1 MKNLIKKKAIDFCNV
16 NNHRLTQPRLKVL
29 EIMISSKKP
38 LKAYEILE
46 KLGKTFSN
54 PKPPTVYRAIE
65 FWKKHNFIHRI
76 ESINAYSICDADH
89 LHDNGTQFL
98 ICSSCGDVTE
108 SHICDLPK
116 AIQNAINEK
125 LFELKSWN
133 LEMNGVCKKCN

>member
-1 MKNLIKKKAIDFCNV
+1 MSLDSNLYEKSIKILTDLISFKTISGKDNGALIDYCD
-16 NNHRLTQPRLKVL
+16 
-29 EIMISSKKP
+29 
-38 LKAYEILE
+38 EILK

-54 PKPPTVYRAIE
+54 PKPPTAYRAIE
-65 FWKKHNFIHRI
+65 FWKQHNFIHRI
-76 ESINAYSICDADH
+76 ERINAYTICDADN
-89 LHDNGTQFL
+89 LHNNGTQFL
-98 ICSSCGDVTE
+98 ICSSCCDVTE